1 MAPIFPLPP
10 FLLKYTNIGS
20 LIFVSCFYILIAYII
35 IIMWQH
41 KIILFIM
48 FISIF
53 LVNSVG
59 SNATRIELRNIT
71 NNTFFRRVFANT
83 TSFVQFG
90 HILMPFLSGM
100 IAYNYGWEYA
110 LLALV
115 GPVGIVGLFYFR
127 VAEKKYH
134 KQNSYTMP
142 NMDSFADTVKNREII
157 LPLFITIFYQISFGP
172 ITARL
177 PFLVGADVNAGSNT
191 VGLVISISSGALALS
206 FLASGYLS
214 KKINDHRIITIG
226 LVILSIGLSL
236 ICLGYLQG
244 NHWPTVSGFI
254 VFQASCGFITTPC
267 LGLVMDITEK
277 YRAIASTLFGL
288 SQPLSGGLSVT
299 IFGILGFDNTVTALL
314 CGLISIS
321 LIVIVFSVSY
331 FRERG

>member
-1 MAPIFPLPP
+1 M
-10 FLLKYTNIGS
+10 
-20 LIFVSCFYILIAYII
+20 
-35 IIMWQH
+35 
-41 KIILFIM
+41 
-48 FISIF
+48 
-53 LVNSVG
+53 
-59 SNATRIELRNIT
+59 
-71 NNTFFRRVFANT
+71 
-83 TSFVQFG
+83 
-90 HILMPFLSGM
+90 
-100 IAYNYGWEYA
+100 EYA

-127 VAEKKYH
+127 VAEKNITSKTH
-134 KQNSYTMP
+134 IHAS
-142 NMDSFADTVKNREII
+142 MDSFADTVKNREII

-172 ITARL
+172 ITAQL

-214 KKINDHRIITIG
+214 KKINDHRIIIIG

-288 SQPLSGGLSVT
+288 SQPLMWRLIGNN
-299 IFGILGFDNTVTALL
+299 FGILGLTIPLPL
-314 CGLISIS
+314 C
-321 LIVIVFSVSY
+321 Y
-331 FRERG
+331 AA

>member
-1 MAPIFPLPP
+1 
-10 FLLKYTNIGS
+10 
-20 LIFVSCFYILIAYII
+20 
-35 IIMWQH
+35 
-41 KIILFIM
+41 M
-48 FISIF
+48 FTSIF

-206 FLASGYLS
+206 FLASGYFS
-214 KKINDHRIITIG
+214 KKINDHRIIIIG

-254 VFQASCGFITTPC
+254 VFQASD
-267 LGLVMDITEK
+267 L
-277 YRAIASTLFGL
+277 
-288 SQPLSGGLSVT
+288 
-299 IFGILGFDNTVTALL
+299 
-314 CGLISIS
+314 
-321 LIVIVFSVSY
+321 
-331 FRERG
+331 